1 MSLAKRINE
10 GGQHDATAVP
20 GENSQFDVIADGR
33 LVFSKQRE
41 GRWPETDEIIRALGA
56 DSAT

>member
-33 LVFSKQRE
+33 LVFSKRRE
-41 GRWPETDEIIRALGA
+41 GRYPEEDEILAQLR
-56 DSAT
+56 